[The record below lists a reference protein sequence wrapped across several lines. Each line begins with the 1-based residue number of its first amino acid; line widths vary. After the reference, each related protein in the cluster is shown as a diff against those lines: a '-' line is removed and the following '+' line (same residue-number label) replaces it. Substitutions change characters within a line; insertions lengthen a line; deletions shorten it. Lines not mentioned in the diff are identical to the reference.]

1 MDVPRLPFR
10 KGFQIQHRSGRRI
23 HEKPL
28 VQARDL
34 HLDDGKRVA
43 ALEWKFLG
51 GSAGW
56 RDHGAER
63 ECSKS
68 GDAEHGG
75 GKQGIEDEGIAHE
88 HTSGQRA
95 YHNKRTFVLICAS
108 CYSIFMPRALR
119 SKSHGKRIGK
129 PLNRPVLRRQA
140 KGLRTREA
148 ILARAV
154 DIASAQGLEGL
165 TVGSLAEQLGMS
177 KSGLFAHFGS
187 KEELQLAT
195 VEMAREVFIDKV
207 TRPAIAA
214 PKGMPRLWSLIDHW
228 LILVEK
234 RVFEGGCFFTAAS
247 FEFDGRLG
255 VVRDRIAAIMHE
267 WIGAITRAVQGAQD
281 AGHLDP
287 KLDATRLA
295 FEFHAIAIGAH
306 WAHQLLEDRQAYSRA
321 RLMALEKLRSVAT
334 PQSPRVP

>member
-1 MDVPRLPFR
+1 MPY
-10 KGFQIQHRSGRRI
+10 
-23 HEKPL
+23 
-28 VQARDL
+28 
-34 HLDDGKRVA
+34 
-43 ALEWKFLG
+43 AL
-51 GSAGW
+51 GS
-56 RDHGAER
+56 
-63 ECSKS
+63 
-68 GDAEHGG
+68 
-75 GKQGIEDEGIAHE
+75 
-88 HTSGQRA
+88 
-95 YHNKRTFVLICAS
+95 RTA
-108 CYSIFMPRALR
+108 
-119 SKSHGKRIGK
+119 KK
-129 PLNRPVLRRQA
+129 PLNKRVREPVIRPAVRRQT

-195 VEMAREVFIDKV
+195 IELARQVFISKV
-207 TRPAIAA
+207 TLPAIAA
-214 PKGMPRLWSLIDHW
+214 PKGMPRLWSLIDRW
-228 LILVEK
+228 LALVEK

-247 FEFDGRLG
+247 FEFDGRRG

-267 WIGAITRAVQGAQD
+267 WIGAITRAVEGAQK

-287 KLDATRLA
+287 KLEATRLA

-321 RLMALEKLRSVAT
+321 RTIALEKMRSVAT
-334 PQSPRVP
+334 PQSPRLP

>member
-1 MDVPRLPFR
+1 MPYALDSRSAKKPVKKRFRKPVPRPA
-10 KGFQIQHRSGRRI
+10 
-23 HEKPL
+23 
-28 VQARDL
+28 V
-34 HLDDGKRVA
+34 
-43 ALEWKFLG
+43 
-51 GSAGW
+51 
-56 RDHGAER
+56 
-63 ECSKS
+63 
-68 GDAEHGG
+68 
-75 GKQGIEDEGIAHE
+75 
-88 HTSGQRA
+88 
-95 YHNKRTFVLICAS
+95 
-108 CYSIFMPRALR
+108 
-119 SKSHGKRIGK
+119 
-129 PLNRPVLRRQA
+129 RRQA

-154 DIASAQGLEGL
+154 DIASAEGLEGL

-195 VEMAREVFIDKV
+195 IEMARQVFINKV
-207 TRPAIAA
+207 TLPAIAA

-228 LILVEK
+228 LVLVEK

-247 FEFDGRLG
+247 FEFDGRRG

-267 WIGAITRAVQGAQD
+267 WIGAITRAVAGAQQ

-321 RLMALEKLRSVAT
+321 RMMALEKMRSVAA
-334 PQSPRVP
+334 PQSPRLP